1 MPGGNSLL
9 RSEQNEIYIYALRE
23 QSTPIRKKR
32 AFSEAGKLLLE
43 ARASSSTNWEA

>member
-32 AFSEAGKLLLE
+32 AFPEARKLLLE